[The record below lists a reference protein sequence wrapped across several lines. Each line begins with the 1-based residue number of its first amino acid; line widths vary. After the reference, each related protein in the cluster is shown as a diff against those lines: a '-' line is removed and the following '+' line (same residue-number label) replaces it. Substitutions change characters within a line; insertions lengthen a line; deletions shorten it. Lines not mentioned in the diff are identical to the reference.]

1 MIGYNDNV
9 WVLHKEIMCIK
20 LWTIMKAITWREVE
34 NTSVEG
40 TNFENELS
48 N

>member
-1 MIGYNDNV
+1 MY
-9 WVLHKEIMCIK
+9 EYYIK
-20 LWTIMKAITWREVE
+20 KSCVSNLWTIMKAITWREVE

>member
-9 WVLHKEIMCIK
+9 WVSN